1 MCMNQYL
8 ASLPETYLVIA
19 ISILLVFG
27 ALGLTANSS
36 VGGKTNHKGRVVSS
50 KSAVKGDTET
60 EGGAYGG
67 VSSSVFAYLID
78 GNANLS
84 RMCWLGVFV
93 CCITAGLSIG
103 GYDVEYTG
111 RFIIDS
117 YSMTIKTVVLCSSAI
132 ILLLSTNSVLAT
144 KKGRRNLG
152 QIIKNQPVSQPE
164 LYGSTKPASLALATT
179 GSQTP
184 NGIPSVDDVNNSVG
198 FASDSIHQTS
208 ASVAGLSSTSHRVV
222 ETTASEKVYAY
233 EMVIL
238 MLLAVT
244 GLLLLVS
251 SYDLLA
257 LYLAIELQS
266 LSLYV
271 LATLKRT
278 SEYSTEAGLKY
289 FILGA
294 ISSGLLLFGSSL
306 IYGLTGSINFADIA
320 SSLAAST
327 SVGLGVPLTAP
338 VSDST
343 VLLAIGVVFILSG
356 LLFKLSVAPFHQWT
370 PDVYEGS
377 PTNVTAFFAIVPK
390 IAILGVSLRII
401 LTVLP
406 YSNTSDLTSVT
417 EVAHSL
423 GVQPLLIGC
432 SILSMLVGAF
442 GGLYQTKIKRLLAY
456 SAIGHMGYL
465 TIGLITGSVEGVTAV
480 FIYLFIYM
488 ITSIGFFTILLS
500 VESALPQSFNR
511 DRRIR
516 LTYITDLAL
525 LSKAHPLLAFSAAI
539 ILFSMAGI
547 PPLAGFFSKLY
558 LFLAAISSSFYLLA
572 TIAVLTSVVG
582 CFYYIRLIK
591 YLYFSSGVSQPLAG
605 NDGAT
610 YGYTASSLHAR
621 PHHVTLSLT
630 HSLIISASVFF
641 LVLFIL
647 YPGPLLTL
655 SLSLAL
661 HLLVV

>member
-1 MCMNQYL
+1 MCMNQYI

-19 ISILLVFG
+19 ICILLVFG
-27 ALGLTANSS
+27 ALGLAANTA
-36 VGGKTNHKGRVVSS
+36 GGGQQSTHPLNTGSS
-50 KSAVKGDTET
+50 KLADVRAG
-60 EGGAYGG
+60 
-67 VSSSVFAYLID
+67 VFAYLID
-78 GNANLS
+78 GNANVS

-93 CCITAGLSIG
+93 CGITAGLAVG
-103 GYDVEYTG
+103 GYNVEYTG
-111 RFIIDS
+111 RFIVDS
-117 YSMTIKTVVLCSSAI
+117 YAMTIKVVVLSTAAI

-144 KKGRRNLG
+144 KKGRRNKVELG
-152 QIIKNQPVSQPE
+152 TAADSISDYKASTGVSQ
-164 LYGSTKPASLALATT
+164 
-179 GSQTP
+179 
-184 NGIPSVDDVNNSVG
+184 
-198 FASDSIHQTS
+198 
-208 ASVAGLSSTSHRVV
+208 RVV

-238 MLLAVT
+238 ILLAVT

-251 SYDLLA
+251 AYDLLA

-271 LATLKRT
+271 LASLKRT

-320 SSLAAST
+320 SGIAASSYEGSEST
-327 SVGLGVPLTAP
+327 SM
-338 VSDST
+338 
-343 VLLAIGVVFILSG
+343 LAIGVVFILSG
-356 LLFKLSVAPFHQWT
+356 LLFKLSLAPFHQWT

-390 IAILGVSLRII
+390 IAVLGVSLRLV
-401 LTVLP
+401 LTVLASP
-406 YSNTSDLTSVT
+406 TNNAVLESAAVVNT
-417 EVAHSL
+417 L

-432 SILSMLVGAF
+432 SVLSMLVGAF
-442 GGLYQTKIKRLLAY
+442 GGLYQKKIKRLLAY

-465 TIGLITGSVEGVTAV
+465 TIGFITGSVEGVTAV

-488 ITSIGFFTILLS
+488 ITSIGFFTILLA
-500 VESALPQSFNR
+500 VESALPQSFSR

-558 LFLAAISSSFYLLA
+558 LFIAAISSSLYVLA

-591 YLYFSSGVSQPLAG
+591 YLYFAASASQPLAVSSG
-605 NDGAT
+605 DS
-610 YGYTASSLHAR
+610 YGYVASSVHDR
-621 PHHVTLSLT
+621 PHQVSLSLT
-630 HSLIISASVFF
+630 HSIIIAASVFF
-641 LVLFIL
+641 LVLFIV
-647 YPGPLLTL
+647 YPGPLLSL
-655 SLSLAL
+655 ALSLAL
-661 HLLVV
+661 NLLVV

>member
-8 ASLPETYLVIA
+8 ASLPEAYLVIS

-27 ALGLTANSS
+27 ALGLAANT
-36 VGGKTNHKGRVVSS
+36 GKNRASQ
-50 KSAVKGDTET
+50 
-60 EGGAYGG
+60 
-67 VSSSVFAYLID
+67 VFAYLID

-111 RFIIDS
+111 RFIVDS
-117 YSMTIKTVVLCSSAI
+117 YSMTIKTVILSSSAI
-132 ILLLSTNSVLAT
+132 ILLLSTNSVLAA
-144 KKGRRNLG
+144 KKGRRNLTLTTSEAKAVVN
-152 QIIKNQPVSQPE
+152 INSSSRAQPTNGNAE
-164 LYGSTKPASLALATT
+164 GSEAWR
-179 GSQTP
+179 Q
-184 NGIPSVDDVNNSVG
+184 
-198 FASDSIHQTS
+198 
-208 ASVAGLSSTSHRVV
+208 

-238 MLLAVT
+238 ILLAVT
-244 GLLLLVS
+244 GLLLLIS

-306 IYGLTGSINFADIA
+306 IYGLTGSINFSDIA
-320 SSLAAST
+320 SSIAASQTQVGEMYSLNSFAGSPT
-327 SVGLGVPLTAP
+327 S
-338 VSDST
+338 
-343 VLLAIGVVFILSG
+343 LLMIGVVFILSG
-356 LLFKLSVAPFHQWT
+356 LLFKLSLAPFHQWT

-390 IAILGVSLRII
+390 IAILGVSLRMV
-401 LTVLP
+401 LTVF
-406 YSNTSDLTSVT
+406 SDRSTSLSSVFDALS
-417 EVAHSL
+417 VSI
-423 GVQPLLIGC
+423 QSLLICC
-432 SILSMLVGAF
+432 SVLSMLVGAF
-442 GGLYQTKIKRLLAY
+442 GGLYQSKLKRLLAY

-465 TIGLITGSVEGVTAV
+465 TIGLITGSIEGVTAV

-488 ITSIGFFTILLS
+488 ITSIGFFAVLLA
-500 VESALPQSFNR
+500 VESADPQSFSR

-516 LTYITDLAL
+516 LTYLTDLAL
-525 LSKAHPLLAFSAAI
+525 ISKAHPLLAFSVAI

-558 LFLAAISSSFYLLA
+558 LFLAAISSSLYVLA

-591 YLYFSSGVSQPLAG
+591 YLYFSSPNTVEPLAAG
-605 NDGAT
+605 G
-610 YGYTASSLHAR
+610 SSFRLNLHSR
-621 PHHVTLSLT
+621 PHQITLSLT
-630 HSLIISASVFF
+630 HSVVIAFSVFF

-661 HLLVV
+661 DLLVE

>member
-8 ASLPETYLVIA
+8 ASLPESYLVIA

-50 KSAVKGDTET
+50 KSAVKGDTEK

-93 CCITAGLSIG
+93 CCITAGLSVG

-117 YSMTIKTVVLCSSAI
+117 YSMTIKTVILCSSAI

-152 QIIKNQPVSQPE
+152 QVIKNKPLSQPE

-198 FASDSIHQTS
+198 FSSDSIHQTS
-208 ASVAGLSSTSHRVV
+208 ASVAGLSTTSHRVV

-327 SVGLGVPLTAP
+327 SVGLGLPLTAP

-343 VLLAIGVVFILSG
+343 LLLAIGVVFILSG

-406 YSNTSDLTSVT
+406 YSHTSDLTSVT
-417 EVAHSL
+417 EVSHSL

-442 GGLYQTKIKRLLAY
+442 GGLYQTKLKRL
-456 SAIGHMGYL
+456 
-465 TIGLITGSVEGVTAV
+465 
-480 FIYLFIYM
+480 F
-488 ITSIGFFTILLS
+488 
-500 VESALPQSFNR
+500 
-511 DRRIR
+511 
-516 LTYITDLAL
+516 
-525 LSKAHPLLAFSAAI
+525 
-539 ILFSMAGI
+539 
-547 PPLAGFFSKLY
+547 
-558 LFLAAISSSFYLLA
+558 
-572 TIAVLTSVVG
+572 
-582 CFYYIRLIK
+582 
-591 YLYFSSGVSQPLAG
+591 
-605 NDGAT
+605 
-610 YGYTASSLHAR
+610 
-621 PHHVTLSLT
+621 
-630 HSLIISASVFF
+630 
-641 LVLFIL
+641 
-647 YPGPLLTL
+647 
-655 SLSLAL
+655 
-661 HLLVV
+661 

>member
-1 MCMNQYL
+1 MLKHVFSIRRSCGSTLKKAMCMNQYI

-19 ISILLVFG
+19 ICILLVFG
-27 ALGLTANSS
+27 ALGLAANTAGALDSVLPSNAQQLNTGSS
-36 VGGKTNHKGRVVSS
+36 QL
-50 KSAVKGDTET
+50 T
-60 EGGAYGG
+60 EGRAG
-67 VSSSVFAYLID
+67 VFAYLID
-78 GNANLS
+78 GNANVS

-93 CCITAGLSIG
+93 CGITAGLAVG
-103 GYDVEYTG
+103 GYNVEYTG
-111 RFIIDS
+111 RFIVDS
-117 YSMTIKTVVLCSSAI
+117 YSMTIKVVVLSTAAI

-144 KKGRRNLG
+144 KKGRRHKVSNNTADSTG
-152 QIIKNQPVSQPE
+152 VSQ
-164 LYGSTKPASLALATT
+164 
-179 GSQTP
+179 
-184 NGIPSVDDVNNSVG
+184 
-198 FASDSIHQTS
+198 
-208 ASVAGLSSTSHRVV
+208 RVV

-238 MLLAVT
+238 ILLAVT

-251 SYDLLA
+251 AYDLLA

-271 LATLKRT
+271 LASLKRT

-306 IYGLTGSINFADIA
+306 IYGITGSINFADIA
-320 SSLAAST
+320 SGIAASSYEGGEAT
-327 SVGLGVPLTAP
+327 IS
-338 VSDST
+338 
-343 VLLAIGVVFILSG
+343 LLAIGVVFILSG
-356 LLFKLSVAPFHQWT
+356 LLFKLSLAPFHQWT

-390 IAILGVSLRII
+390 IAVLGVSLRLV
-401 LTVLP
+401 LTVLASP
-406 YSNTSDLTSVT
+406 TNNAALESAVTNT
-417 EVAHSL
+417 L
-423 GVQPLLIGC
+423 GVQQLLIGC
-432 SILSMLVGAF
+432 SVLSMLVGAF
-442 GGLYQTKIKRLLAY
+442 GGLYQKKIKRLLAY

-465 TIGLITGSVEGVTAV
+465 TIGFITGSVEGVTAV

-488 ITSIGFFTILLS
+488 ITSIGFFTILLA
-500 VESALPQSFNR
+500 VESALPQSFSR

-558 LFLAAISSSFYLLA
+558 LFLAAISSSLYLLA

-591 YLYFSSGVSQPLAG
+591 YLYFAASVSQPLAVSSG
-605 NDGAT
+605 DS
-610 YGYTASSLHAR
+610 YGYVASSLHDR
-621 PHHVTLSLT
+621 PHQVSLSLT
-630 HSLIISASVFF
+630 HSIIIATSVFF
-641 LVLFIL
+641 LVLFIV
-647 YPGPLLTL
+647 YPGPLLSL
-655 SLSLAL
+655 ALSLAL
-661 HLLVV
+661 NLLVV